1 MIHRFK
7 ITFFLRRTFKLT
19 RLLRKWYNSKS
30 LRTRHH
36 ARFYLFVPL
45 LHSVHSALLYRFI
58 SMFQLQEKI
67 KQLARQQATRVIAH
81 RHHLHSNPEL
91 SFEEFKTAEYVAAQ
105 LRAIG
110 LSPQEGFAGTGIV
123 ALIEGRNPHS
133 RTVALRAD
141 MDALPILEANDVP
154 YKSTVPGVMHACGH
168 DVHTSSLLGTAE
180 ILYQLK
186 DEFDGTIK
194 LVFQPAEEKAPGGAS
209 LMIKEGVLENP
220 RPASMIGQHVAP
232 NVPVGKIGFREG
244 MYMASTD
251 ELYLTVRGKGG
262 HAAAPHQLV
271 DPVLMASHIIVA
283 LQQIISRNRNPANP
297 AVLSFGRFIAD
308 GVTNVIPNEVTI
320 QGTWRCMDEEWR
332 EDGLRRMKKMAE
344 GIAESM
350 GGSCEFDVVK
360 GYPFLKNHPELTR
373 RTRTAATQYMGA
385 ENIVDLDLWMAGE
398 DFAFY
403 SQVVDSCFYRLGTRN
418 EARGIISGVHTP
430 TFDIDESA
438 LEISTGLMSWLAIS
452 ELGA

>member
-1 MIHRFK
+1 MVNSIYSYLWADCGFNPVLFK
-7 ITFFLRRTFKLT
+7 QICCQ
-19 RLLRKWYNSKS
+19 NMS
-30 LRTRHH
+30 
-36 ARFYLFVPL
+36 
-45 LHSVHSALLYRFI
+45 
-58 SMFQLQEKI
+58 QLQEKI
-67 KQLARQQATRVIAH
+67 KSLAKDQSEYVIAH
-81 RHHLHSNPEL
+81 RRHFHSNPEL
-91 SFEEFKTAEYVAAQ
+91 SFEEFKTAEYVARE
-105 LRAIG
+105 LREIG
-110 LSPQEGFAGTGIV
+110 LQPQEGFAGTGVV
-123 ALIEGRNPHS
+123 AIIEGRNPTS
-133 RTVALRAD
+133 RIVGLRAD
-141 MDALPILEANDVP
+141 MDALPIFEANDVP
-154 YKSTVPGVMHACGH
+154 YKSKFPGIMHACGH
-168 DVHTSSLLGTAE
+168 DVHTSSLLGTAR
-180 ILYQLK
+180 ILNQIK
-186 DEFDGTIK
+186 NEFDGTIK

-220 RPASMIGQHVAP
+220 RPNSMVGQHVAP
-232 NVPVGKIGFREG
+232 NIPVGKIGFREG

-251 ELYLTVRGKGG
+251 ELYLTVVGKGG

-308 GVTNVIPNEVTI
+308 GVTNVIPDEVTI
-320 QGTWRCMDEEWR
+320 QGTWRCMDEVWR
-332 EDGLRRMKKMAE
+332 EDGLKRMKKLAE

-350 GGSCEFDVVK
+350 GGHCIFEIVK

-373 RTRTAATQYMGA
+373 RVRTAATQYMGA

-452 ELGA
+452 ELDS